1 MTDRFR
7 VDGAELK
14 AIMDAYTMYQFN
26 GASEEMCDWLCHQ
39 VNTFIYTDL
48 NVAQSNLVTSI
59 VKCAV
64 NRHERD
70 LTLDMME
77 QILMPFNIG
86 VDL

>member
-7 VDGAELK
+7 VDGSELK
-14 AIMDAYTMYQFN
+14 AIMDAYITYQFN
-26 GASEEMCDWLCHQ
+26 GASEEMCNWLCSQ

-48 NVAQSNLVTSI
+48 NVVQSNLVTSI
-59 VKCAV
+59 VKSAV
-64 NRHERD
+64 KRFERD